1 MRGVLQGIREVL
13 QAKVHTAHV
22 SPAAVEEEAVTL
34 KQVGDVLTLSKCYCM
49 FVLIYFVLL
58 LLMMRFG

>member
-1 MRGVLQGIREVL
+1 MRGVRQGIREVL
-13 QAKVHTAHV
+13 RAKVHTVPV

-49 FVLIYFVLL
+49 FVLIYFVLS